1 MTTLW
6 FGLGLA
12 MVSAVAVNWAYS
24 REHDAVASMP
34 PFTWRRPVAF
44 VSALLRS
51 RAWVTAFGMETAGW
65 LLYVAALRLAPLA
78 LVQAVCASGIAV
90 LALAT
95 ARGQP
100 SRLTRREQLA
110 VVVAVWNLVN
120 PDLNRKRV
128 ALAITVSRTRAGASR
143 AAAWLRKTNKRI
155 SKGVVRAPVVQF
167 DKLNVLWTTDPAT
180 GDTHDIYGCVRQ
192 SL

>member
-1 MTTLW
+1 VRR
-6 FGLGLA
+6 
-12 MVSAVAVNWAYS
+12 VSIL
-24 REHDAVASMP
+24 
-34 PFTWRRPVAF
+34 F
-44 VSALLRS
+44 LLLC
-51 RAWVTAFGMETAGW
+51 V
-65 LLYVAALRLAPLA
+65 VAALLAGCGSSGRHPTTTSAVTKSPLPS
-78 LVQAVCASGIAV
+78 LKSCFEKRGYTVAVESAQV
-90 LALAT
+90 RRT
-95 ARGQP
+95 AP
-100 SRLTRREQLA
+100 KEFEF
-110 VVVAVWNLVN
+110 VAVWNLVN